1 MGNTVDLKAVKK
13 DLTEI
18 DVSVRISP
26 LLVEQKLLF
35 VGFIRDITE
44 RKQLEDKLK
53 TFNEELSVKVEEKT
67 SELKEIFERVTDGF
81 IALDKNFCY
90 TYMNKKAGNLLRRD
104 PETLIGRNVWEEF
117 PAAVG
122 TSTYE
127 VFNKAMSEQQHLSNT
142 DYYKPFDL
150 WYENYVYPSPNGLS
164 IFVRDITEQ
173 KKSEKEITKVKALAD
188 KLIDSLPGVFYFF
201 DINGRFI
208 RWNKQLEEVTG
219 YSAEEIANMHPT
231 DFFEAK
237 QKNYIAERIQ
247 SIFEKGVD
255 DIDANLLTKDGKKV
269 PYFFKTILDR
279 L

>member
-1 MGNTVDLKAVKK
+1 MGKTVDLKAVKK

-26 LLVEQKLLF
+26 LITEQQLFF

-53 TFNEELSVKVEEKT
+53 TFNEELSRQVDEKT

-90 TYMNKKAGNLLRRD
+90 TYLNKKAGKLLRRD
-104 PETLIGRNVWEEF
+104 PEAMIGKNVWEEF

-122 TSTYE
+122 STTFE
-127 VFNKAMSEQQHLSNT
+127 AFNRAMTDQQYVNNT
-142 DYYKPFDL
+142 DYYNPFEL
-150 WYENYVYPSPNGLS
+150 WYENYMYPSPNGLS
-164 IFVRDITEQ
+164 VFVRDITEQ
-173 KKSEKEITKVKALAD
+173 KKSEKEISKVKDLAD

-201 DINGRFI
+201 DIDGRFI

-219 YSAEEIANMHPT
+219 YSSEEIANMHPA
-231 DFFEAK
+231 DFFDAK
-237 QKNYIAERIQ
+237 EKNYIAERIQ
-247 SIFEKGVD
+247 DIFQKGD
-255 DIDANLLTKDGKKV
+255 QRYGC
-269 PYFFKTILDR
+269 
-279 L
+279 